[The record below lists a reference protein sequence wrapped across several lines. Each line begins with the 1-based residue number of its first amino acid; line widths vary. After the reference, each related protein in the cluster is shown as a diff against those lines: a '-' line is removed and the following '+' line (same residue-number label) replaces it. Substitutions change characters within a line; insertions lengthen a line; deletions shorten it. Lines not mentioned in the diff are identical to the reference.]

1 MEKVYEWIVANWT
14 NIVMVVEKFYNIL
27 KDVLST

>member
-27 KDVLST
+27 KDVLSK

>member
-14 NIVMVVEKFYNIL
+14 NIVMVVEKFYGIL
-27 KDVLST
+27 KDVLSK